1 MTLAIERKFLM
12 WFVGILLSILAFIGA
27 IGVKSIM
34 EMNRAIQRIEIRLA
48 TESEKHKTT
57 EYRVELL
64 ERNKYGIKS
73 KEN

>member
-48 TESEKHKTT
+48 AETEKQKVF

-64 ERNKYGIKS
+64 ERRK
-73 KEN
+73 